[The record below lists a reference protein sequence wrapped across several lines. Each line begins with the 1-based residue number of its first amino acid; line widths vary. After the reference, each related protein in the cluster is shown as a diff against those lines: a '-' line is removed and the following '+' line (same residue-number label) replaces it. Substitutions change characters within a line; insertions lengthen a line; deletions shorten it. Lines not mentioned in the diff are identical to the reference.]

1 MTQLSTRRRYPAV
14 ASAALV
20 ALVAPWAT
28 VAGQQDTLAAIR
40 GSVTSAFDGR
50 PLSGVMIAVPTV
62 GRFAVTDSTGTFVLG
77 RLPSGKQRVRISYL
91 ERGSADHDVP
101 LRRGKVTVLAVLL
114 NVEAVDLAPVVVEEW
129 GGHFVRSLAGFY
141 DRKRRGFGTFFS
153 WEDIER
159 IRPYRLSSL
168 LRQTG
173 VLVQCWGGECL
184 PYTFEPTRRCP
195 MALYVDGMPIDP
207 VFLDAIDPGDVA
219 GVEIYRRASQVPFEF
234 VGLRDGCGVVAV
246 WSRT

>member
-1 MTQLSTRRRYPAV
+1 MRAV
-14 ASAALV
+14 VSGVVVVL
-20 ALVAPWAT
+20 LWPWAA

-114 NVEAVDLAPVVVEEW
+114 DVEAVDLAPVVVEAW
-129 GGHFVRSLAGFY
+129 GFRFERSLAGFY
-141 DRKRRGFGTFFS
+141 DRRRRGFGTFYS
-153 WEDIER
+153 WEDIDR

-168 LRQTG
+168 LRQAG
-173 VLVQCWGGECL
+173 VLVQCSAGECL
-184 PYTFEPTRRCP
+184 PYALAATRRCP
-195 MALYVDGMPIDP
+195 MAVYLDGLPIDG
-207 VFLDAIDPGDVA
+207 VFLDTIDPAAVA